1 MAGETKMIIITS
13 NEDLI
18 QQLSTKKTTNT
29 HIIDLDDE
37 KQVTAMTKDN
47 NNMINLAFLAELS
60 EIVRIL
66 QKKILIK
73 IKYFVEFEN

>member
-47 NNMINLAFLAELS
+47 NNMINLALLAELS

-66 QKKILIK
+66 HKKILIK
-73 IKYFVEFEN
+73 IKYFLEFEN

>member
-18 QQLSTKKTTNT
+18 QQ
-29 HIIDLDDE
+29 
-37 KQVTAMTKDN
+37 VTAMTKDN
-47 NNMINLAFLAELS
+47 NNTIQSTFFAQLS

-66 QKKILIK
+66 LNKNIDKD
-73 IKYFVEFEN
+73 

>member
-18 QQLSTKKTTNT
+18 QQLSTKKSTNT

-47 NNMINLAFLAELS
+47 NNMINLALLAELS

-66 QKKILIK
+66 HKKILIK
-73 IKYFVEFEN
+73 IKYFLEFEN

>member
-37 KQVTAMTKDN
+37 KKVTAMTKDN

-66 QKKILIK
+66 HKKIFDK
-73 IKYFVEFEN
+73 D